1 MNQDQSKTHPA
12 PSAEQSDKIAQ
23 TVQTLMAR
31 HNAEQPLQMRKRRA
45 AVAARSVEVARAIRQ
60 AWQLGYR
67 IQRVENLRPIH
78 CTRLLEAW
86 QQRDLSR
93 ATVARR
99 WDALRDFCDAVGKPG
114 MLQRLEAVWPE
125 EPTAKASA
133 TFRRRQTLA
142 SISDQTYQQILGR
155 LDDTRPVYWVLRLER
170 ELGLTREEA
179 LLTNLVVASVRCST
193 GNLLPVS
200 KAGGLEGRVVEI
212 RSDEQR
218 ELVASA
224 VRFLKRCER
233 ERLCWRLL
241 SPEAAI
247 AKVKNALSYQL
258 RLPQVATGEG
268 DE

>member
-1 MNQDQSKTHPA
+1 MNQEQSKTHPA
-12 PSAEQSDKIAQ
+12 PSAEQSHKIAQ
-23 TVQTLMAR
+23 AVQALMAR
-31 HNAEQPLQMRKRRA
+31 HNAERPLPLRRRRA
-45 AVAARSVEVARAIRQ
+45 AVTARSVEVARAIRQ

-78 CTRLLEAW
+78 CTQLLEAW
-86 QQRDLSR
+86 RQRELSR

-114 MLQRLEAVWPE
+114 MLQRLEAFWPE
-125 EPTAKASA
+125 EPTAKVSIVPP
-133 TFRRRQTLA
+133 RRQTLS
-142 SISDQTYQQILGR
+142 SISDETYRQILGR

-218 ELVASA
+218 ELVAAA

-241 SPEAAI
+241 SSEEAI

-258 RLPQVATGEG
+258 RLLKVAAGES